1 MTKTKIYKREIVH
14 HPFRRWIEYYT
25 DKTLADK
32 AYETTDPSMGLYVHD
47 AGVTETVDV
56 DMYLYSHLE
65 HADDYNNDPDVIRG
79 KAVET

>member
-1 MTKTKIYKREIVH
+1 MSKTKIYKREIVQ

-32 AYETTDPSMGLYVHD
+32 AYEATDSSIGLYVHD

-56 DMYLYSHLE
+56 NMYFYSHLA
-65 HADDYNNDPDVIRG
+65 HADDYNNDPDVIRR
-79 KAVET
+79 KVVEA

>member
-32 AYETTDPSMGLYVHD
+32 AYEATDSSIGLYVHD
-47 AGVTETVDV
+47 AGVIEIADA
-56 DMYLYSHLE
+56 DLYFYSHLE
-65 HADDYNNDPDVIRG
+65 QTDDYNNNPDVVRRKAIRS
-79 KAVET
+79 